1 MRKRVVLVI
10 AAAAALLAA
19 ATSAQGRE
27 SGPTG
32 SVTIAVPTDPGALDP
47 QLTIV
52 GAARTV
58 DSFAYDTLVNV
69 VGPGKVV
76 SGLADNWK
84 VASPKKVVFTLHKNI
99 TCADGSKL
107 TASVVKQN
115 LDFVGNP
122 ANKSPLLG
130 IFMPVGAKTV
140 ADDKARTVTV
150 TTSVP
155 NPFMLQGLGFV
166 QIICS
171 KGLANRSSLTR
182 GMNGSGPYTL
192 VSAVPGD
199 HYTFQVRKGYTWGP
213 GGASTT
219 TNGLPA
225 KVTLK
230 VVTNETT
237 QANLILTG
245 GLNMA
250 SISGADRLRLNKAKL
265 FQKTSVAAP
274 LEFFI
279 NENPGHPGADPK
291 MRKAIVQAMNLGQ
304 IGTVAASGLGVK
316 MTQLTRQDL
325 TPCAG
330 NSVAGSVPPYNTSA
344 AKSVLNGTS
353 IKFLFPTDAGSS
365 FAPASELAQQQ
376 LSAAGAKVTLDPQST
391 AALTGKIFGTGDWD
405 VVFIGI
411 GVSTPAQLTGLLSGP
426 GPAGGGSNFAG
437 INNAD
442 YKLAVQRA
450 TRRVGAAGCK
460 YWLDGERALF
470 KAGDVAPMDVLT
482 SAFYGKGLTFALG
495 PAGPLPMSLRITK

>member
-1 MRKRVVLVI
+1 MRKRLVLMI
-10 AAAAALLAA
+10 AVAAALLAA
-19 ATSAQGRE
+19 TTTAQGRE
-27 SGPTG
+27 NAPSG
-32 SVTIAVPTDPGALDP
+32 SVTVAVPTDPGNLDP

-52 GAARTV
+52 GAAREV
-58 DSFAYDTLVNV
+58 DAWAYDTLVTT

-84 VASPKKVVFTLHKNI
+84 VVSPKKVVFTLHKNI
-99 TCADGSKL
+99 TCSDGSAL

-140 ADDKARTVTV
+140 ADNKARTVTV
-150 TTSVP
+150 TTTTP
-155 NPFMLQGLGFV
+155 NPFMLQGIGFV

-171 KGLANRSSLTR
+171 KGLADRGSLTR
-182 GMNGSGPYTL
+182 GANGSGPYTL

-199 HYTFQVRKGYTWGP
+199 HYTFQVRKNYTWGP
-213 GGASTT
+213 GGSTT
-219 TNGLPA
+219 ATDGLPA

-230 VVTNETT
+230 VITNEST
-237 QANLILTG
+237 QANLVLTG
-245 GLNMA
+245 GLNLA
-250 SISGADRLRLNKAKL
+250 TLSGADRARLDKAKL
-265 FQKTSVAAP
+265 FKTTSIGAP

-291 MRKAIVQAMNLGQ
+291 VRKAIVQAMNLDQ
-304 IGTVAASGLGVK
+304 IGKVAGSGLGVK

-330 NSVAGSVPPYNTSA
+330 NSVTGSVPAFSTSA
-344 AKSVLNGTS
+344 AKSVLSGTS
-353 IKFLFPTDAGSS
+353 VKFLFPTDAGPS

-391 AALTGKIFGTGDWD
+391 SALTGKIFGTGDWD

-426 GPAGGGSNFAG
+426 GPAAGGANFAA
-437 INNAD
+437 INNTD
-442 YKLAVQRA
+442 YKLSVQRA
-450 TRRVGAAGCK
+450 LRRVGVAGCK
-460 YWLDGERALF
+460 YWLDAERALF
-470 KAGDVAPMDVLT
+470 KAGDVAPMYALT
-482 SAFYGKGLTFALG
+482 SASYGKGVKFALG
-495 PAGPLPMSLRITK
+495 PQGPLPMTLRLTK